1 MTRRHTLATYADA
14 NLNDAIT
21 AASLIDPAL
30 ESIDKAK
37 AGWPTQT
44 PGANPNTAGNPPP
57 QGEQEHSFITER
69 TALTPDKATTDEK
82 ALRKAIHAA
91 QKELRII
98 ARITQTWAIPSL
110 DGTAVRERLSAIDA
124 GVFCT
129 NHAKYFMNEPRRPN
143 GPTCD
148 FCYDF
153 AIRHRRAAPIEVL
166 DYKARYGRLTEMQ
179 INRLLDKAKEREKEA
194 RRTNKKEN
202 SAA

>member
-14 NLNDAIT
+14 NLNDAMT
-21 AASLIDPAL
+21 ASAYISDAL
-30 ESIDKAK
+30 DAIETAK
-37 AGWPTQT
+37 NGWPTQT
-44 PGANPNTAGNPPP
+44 PGANPNTTGTP
-57 QGEQEHSFITER
+57 QTNGGPDNGI
-69 TALTPDKATTDEK
+69 TPDKARDDHK
-82 ALRKAIHAA
+82 ALTKAIHAA
-91 QKELRII
+91 SKELRII